1 MTTHSK
7 SCITHSLPEA
17 ERMVDQLRAAR
28 FSPDEISMLVPVE
41 TPVPGTAPH
50 DGGQDREHDG
60 SDSGDKDILVSVHL
74 EGGCGMSRAE
84 EIFGRASSEGPPP
97 VPCEDESPHSWVKS
111 LLASRLR

>member
-41 TPVPGTAPH
+41 TPVLGTAPH
-50 DGGQDREHDG
+50 DGGLDREHDG
-60 SDSGDKDILVSVHL
+60 SYPETRTSS
-74 EGGCGMSRAE
+74 SRSIWKVDA
-84 EIFGRASSEGPPP
+84 A
-97 VPCEDESPHSWVKS
+97 
-111 LLASRLR
+111 